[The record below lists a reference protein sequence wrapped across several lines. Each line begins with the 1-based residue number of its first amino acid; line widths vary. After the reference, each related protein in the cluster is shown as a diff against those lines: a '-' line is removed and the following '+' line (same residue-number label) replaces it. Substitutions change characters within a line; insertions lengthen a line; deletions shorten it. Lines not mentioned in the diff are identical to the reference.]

1 MEDEKFSVVKDG
13 TVDTIKEEVDKAVK
27 ENTNTTITSKIKSIL
42 TGIKNAILPIK
53 ERDVVF
59 FVVGAFIYAFLRD
72 FI

>member
-27 ENTNTTITSKIKSIL
+27 ENTDTTITSKVKSIL
-42 TGIKNAILPIK
+42 VGIKNAILPIK
-53 ERDVVF
+53 ERDVIF
-59 FVVGAFIYAFLRD
+59 FIVGAFVYAFIHD